1 MISTTSNR
9 ISYAG
14 NGATTVFSFPFKWTA
29 NSAVKVILRD
39 DRTAEATYGDEVVK
53 TITTHYTLSASSGAA
68 GTGSVT
74 MLTAPATGFTLVII
88 PNETYLQATDYVEN
102 SAMPAEVQEESLDK
116 LTMLTQ
122 QLKDKADRSLR
133 LTEGFSDTFDTE
145 LPITDDSTDRAG
157 LILAI
162 NSAGDGLEFT
172 SASAALGG
180 GGLPTPTSSYT
191 MLESDGSDFVETAA
205 VSYSGISTLTGAA
218 FTSNGLIDTLNKIIR
233 ITYTAATASLS
244 GTGSSTLRER
254 GDTVTNPTLSLT
266 VTKQSDPIFSY
277 AFYDGTISVP
287 NLIGSV
293 FTSGTAI
300 PNGGT
305 DTQATA
311 VSFSTN
317 RTFRAR
323 VIDDGTSGGPTNTDV
338 SVTYSFV
345 YPYYYGAGAAGL
357 TAAAVGGLTK
367 QIINEA
373 TNTSRTFTVTAG
385 EVVYFAYPASY
396 GVLTSILDVNAFQT
410 ITDWTLRVENI
421 TGLDA
426 SPVSYNIYEFDNPIG
441 VSGSYTYT
449 FAQ

>member
-88 PNETYLQATDYVEN
+88 PTETYLQATDYVEN
-102 SAMPAEVQEESLDK
+102 SAMPAEVQEAALDK

-122 QLKDKADRSLR
+122 QLKDKSDRSLR
-133 LTEGFSDTFDTE
+133 LTEGFSDTFSTE

-172 SASAALGG
+172 SAAPALGS
-180 GGLPTPTSSYT
+180 GGLPTPTGTYT
-191 MLESDGSDFVETAA
+191 MLESDGADFLETAA
-205 VSYSGISTLTGAA
+205 IEYSGISTLTGAS
-218 FTSNGLIDTLNKIIR
+218 FTSAGLKDTLDKIIR
-233 ITYTAATASLS
+233 ITYTAPTVSLV

-254 GDTVTNPTLSLT
+254 GDTVTNPTLTAT
-266 VTKQSDPIFSY
+266 VTKFSDPIASL
-277 AFYDGTISVP
+277 AFYDGTVSVP
-287 NLIGSV
+287 NLIGSTHV
-293 FTSGTAI
+293 GDPPV
-300 PNGGT
+300 PNGGV

-323 VIDDGTSGGPTNTDV
+323 VIDSGATGGPTNVDT

-345 YPYYYGAGAAGL
+345 YPYYYGAGAVGL
-357 TAAAVGGLTK
+357 TAAAVAGLTK

-396 GVLTSILDVNAFQT
+396 GVLTSILDINAFQT